1 MNTRKLVQFTNQSA
15 DCFYFCD
22 STCPGG
28 CYPYV
33 DLDYYIPP
41 PPPPPSPLPQLSS
54 KHHQNISPYVIISV
68 ALFASLFLLVSYY
81 LIIVKNCLNWYRRR
95 TPQPQVGSD
104 EEFLDENRAPVIDHP
119 IWYINTIGLQP
130 SVIDKIT
137 IFKYKTGDGM
147 VEGTNCSVCL
157 NEFQDDESLRLLPNC
172 KHAFHIHCID
182 TWLRSHTNCPLCRS
196 GIVSNTLNAPTVGPI
211 EPNFGTNL
219 STNEET
225 LLENDEQRE
234 VNSNNHE
241 VIDCEIR
248 DNQEEFLQIESIG
261 NSRKEVNNKRGC
273 VDGEV
278 QSMRRSVSVD
288 SSISSS
294 RGLDNMLVLS
304 RMSEGEA
311 VGENSSSTLHK
322 EEHVLMKRSFSYGG
336 RSFFFPRHH
345 RSRSSVLP
353 L

>member
-1 MNTRKLVQFTNQSA
+1 MMNTRKLPQITDQSA
-15 DCFYFCD
+15 DCIYICD
-22 STCPGG
+22 STCPYT

-41 PPPPPSPLPQLSS
+41 PPPPPSLQPQLSS

-81 LIIVKNCLNWYRRR
+81 LIIVKNCLNWNRRR
-95 TPQPQVGSD
+95 TPPTQAGSD
-104 EEFLDENRAPVIDHP
+104 EDFFDENRAPDIDHP

-172 KHAFHIHCID
+172 KHAFHIYCID
-182 TWLRSHTNCPLCRS
+182 TWLRSHTNCPLCRC
-196 GIVSNTLNAPTVGPI
+196 GILSNSLNAPAMVPV
-211 EPNFGTNL
+211 ELNL
-219 STNEET
+219 GANVSNNEERIM
-225 LLENDEQRE
+225 ENDEQRE
-234 VNSNNHE
+234 VNSNNE
-241 VIDCEIR
+241 VIIGEIGV
-248 DNQEEFLQIESIG
+248 NQEEFLQVE
-261 NSRKEVNNKRGC
+261 RGC
-273 VDGEV
+273 GDGEV

-288 SSISSS
+288 SSMSSN
-294 RGLDNMLVLS
+294 RGLDNMFVLS
-304 RMSEGEA
+304 RMSEGGEA

-322 EEHVLMKRSFSYGG
+322 EEPVLMKRSFSYGG
-336 RSFFFPRHH
+336 KSFFSRHN